1 MTVQEKIAFLCNKL
15 VQFERFSEKSLNAA
29 QIQEIEAIYDFYIA
43 ENCPVEEHEC
53 RKKKLRAD
61 FKKKRDLLSGSLLTQ
76 YAQEATKRILNLQE
90 YKDSKMVFIP
100 ISFGSELPT
109 SLLISAAL
117 KDSKRVVVPAVRG
130 KNMLLQE
137 ITPQTTFHKAAFG
150 IPEPDEGK
158 FIEEMPDFTLLPGL
172 AFSPLGFRIGYGG
185 GYYDRFLVDYKGI
198 SVGVCMPEFMKS
210 VIPQKWDYPA
220 DIMIFL

>member
-1 MTVQEKIAFLCNKL
+1 MTVQEKITILCNKL
-15 VQFERFSEKSLNAA
+15 IQFERFRERSLTVA
-29 QIQEIEAIYDFYIA
+29 QIQEIEAIYDFYNT
-43 ENCPVEEHEC
+43 ENCQLEECEC
-53 RKKKLRAD
+53 RKKELRMN
-61 FKKKRDLLSGSLLTQ
+61 FKKKRNLLSEEVLLQ
-76 YAQEATKRILNLQE
+76 YAQEATKRILELQE

-137 ITPQTTFHKAAFG
+137 ITAETTFHKATFG
-150 IPEPDEGK
+150 IPEPDNGE
-158 FIEEMPDFTLLPGL
+158 FIEQMPDFTLLPGV
-172 AFSPLGFRIGYGG
+172 AFSSLGFRIGYGG

-198 SVGVCMPEFMKS
+198 SVGVCMPDFITS

>member
-1 MTVQEKIAFLCNKL
+1 MNVSEKIEALCKIMPQFKIFTTKVLTVQQI
-15 VQFERFSEKSLNAA
+15 SEIDK
-29 QIQEIEAIYDFYIA
+29 IYDFYISKCFSPDSA
-43 ENCPVEEHEC
+43 ESD
-53 RKKKLRAD
+53 KKEKRRF
-61 FKKKRDLLSGSLLTQ
+61 FKKQRDSLSESLLAQ

-90 YKDSKMVFIP
+90 YKDSQMVFIP

-137 ITPQTTFHKAAFG
+137 ITSQTTFHKAAFG
-150 IPEPDEGK
+150 ILEPDDGK
-158 FIEEMPDFTLLPGL
+158 IIEEMPDFTLLPGL
-172 AFSPLGFRIGYGG
+172 AFSSLGFRIGYGG
-185 GYYDRFLVDYKGI
+185 GYYDRFLVGYKGI
-198 SVGVCMPEFMKS
+198 SVGVCMPGFKTC
-210 VIPQKWDYPA
+210 VIPEKWDCPA